1 MKAFGFWLLQC
12 SLLFAVILLSL
23 ISYVIVEWPN
33 DISQDRTAVLA
44 AVDQPVDF
52 FSQSD
57 APDPLLIHSII
68 NEQRSES
75 SHIRLAT
82 HQKLA
87 LVAQQRALDMQQDA
101 YYAHINPATGGT
113 FVDSLQDVDF
123 TYSYA
128 CENLNLTFS
137 DDARATVEDWLQSP
151 SHKAC
156 LMSDDVRYAGYA
168 SVPLRVPGQ
177 QDSYIVVAVYAN
189 G

>member
-1 MKAFGFWLLQC
+1 MKVFGFWLLQC
-12 SLLFAVILLSL
+12 SLLLVVILLSL
-23 ISYVIVEWPN
+23 ASYELVEWPS
-33 DISQDRTAVLA
+33 DRSQDPTAVLA

-52 FSQSD
+52 FSESD
-57 APDPLLIHSII
+57 APDPLLVHSII

-75 SHIRLAT
+75 SHITLAT

-87 LVAQQRALDMQQDA
+87 LAAQQRALDMQRDG
-101 YYAHINPATGGT
+101 YYAHVNPATGGT
-113 FVDSLQDVDF
+113 FVDSLQEVDF
-123 TYSYA
+123 THSYA

-137 DDARATVEDWLQSP
+137 DDPWATVEDWLQSP

-177 QDSYIVVAVYAN
+177 QDAYIVVAVYAN
-189 G
+189 E